1 MPVEEASARIV
12 DEQHSRIPI
21 YDAAR
26 GPEHIVGVVYS
37 KDVSRLMH
45 FALER
50 AVSGQRP
57 SRGLQ
62 LGQIMRD
69 ILVVPETKP
78 VLDLLHEFQ
87 ERRRHLAIVVDE
99 HGSTV
104 GVVTVEDALEQLV
117 GEMEDEFDVRHAPGC
132 TDAGGG
138 VLSGWRREPAR
149 PGDTDALVSAAGWR
163 RGDAGRLSAGAARAH
178 PGGGGERGFRR
189 TPLHCCGDEWTPYQ
203 PRAHRTGSI
212 RNDREE
218 RASRAGPRRRMKLL
232 PALGRRLLYTLP
244 VVWLVVSLVFLLIHL
259 VPGDP
264 VAQMLGEG
272 ASPTDLEVLR
282 HQYGLDL
289 PLSQQY
295 FRYWQGVMHGDLG
308 HSLRL
313 NDSVTHLIL
322 QRYPYT
328 LELTLAALVIALLAA
343 IPAGIVAALHR
354 GKWRD
359 NTVGVVSLFGLSFP
373 AFALGPIAILLVSIK
388 LGWLPVSGAGSLA
401 HLVLPAITMGSGLAA
416 ILTRMVRTAMLEEL
430 GQDYIRTARA
440 KGLPERTVLYRH
452 ALRNALIPIVTLV
465 GLQFGALLAGAIV
478 TETIFSW
485 PGVGRLTITA
495 ISNRDYA
502 LVQGC
507 ILAVGLT
514 YILVNLATD
523 ILYAVLNPRIRA

>member
-1 MPVEEASARIV
+1 
-12 DEQHSRIPI
+12 
-21 YDAAR
+21 
-26 GPEHIVGVVYS
+26 
-37 KDVSRLMH
+37 
-45 FALER
+45 
-50 AVSGQRP
+50 
-57 SRGLQ
+57 
-62 LGQIMRD
+62 
-69 ILVVPETKP
+69 
-78 VLDLLHEFQ
+78 
-87 ERRRHLAIVVDE
+87 
-99 HGSTV
+99 
-104 GVVTVEDALEQLV
+104 
-117 GEMEDEFDVRHAPGC
+117 
-132 TDAGGG
+132 
-138 VLSGWRREPAR
+138 
-149 PGDTDALVSAAGWR
+149 
-163 RGDAGRLSAGAARAH
+163 
-178 PGGGGERGFRR
+178 
-189 TPLHCCGDEWTPYQ
+189 
-203 PRAHRTGSI
+203 
-212 RNDREE
+212 
-218 RASRAGPRRRMKLL
+218 MKLL

-244 VVWLVVSLVFLLIHL
+244 VVWLVVSLVFLMIHL

-272 ASPTDLEVLR
+272 ATPTDLDLLR

-289 PLSQQY
+289 PLGQQY
-295 FRYWQGVMHGDLG
+295 LRYWQGVLHGDLG
-308 HSLRL
+308 HSLRM

-343 IPAGIVAALHR
+343 IPAGIWAALHR
-354 GKWRD
+354 GRWRD

-373 AFALGPIAILLVSIK
+373 AFAMGPIAILLVSIK
-388 LGWLPVSGAGSLA
+388 LGWLPVSGAGSPA
-401 HLVLPAITMGSGLAA
+401 HLILPAITMGSGLAA